1 MLLIFVAVWEVPR
14 GAVRV
19 PSNFFTVY
27 FGGSDVAYWM
37 GHLDSALG
45 HGHLGTMTQTDPAQD
60 DPALNPAFAPGPAE
74 RPAWPAIRKGLRGRC
89 PNCGE
94 GRLFASYLKLRPDC
108 ASCGED
114 LSHARADD
122 GPAYLS
128 ILVTAKI
135 VGTAMLFTFER
146 VQLEPLVMAVLFS
159 TLSIVM
165 ALWLLPRFK
174 GLIVGVQWAKRMHGF

>member
-1 MLLIFVAVWEVPR
+1 
-14 GAVRV
+14 
-19 PSNFFTVY
+19 
-27 FGGSDVAYWM
+27 
-37 GHLDSALG
+37 
-45 HGHLGTMTQTDPAQD
+45 MTQPDPAHD
-60 DPALNPAFAPGPAE
+60 DPALHPSFETGPPE

-89 PNCGE
+89 PDCGE
-94 GRLFASYLKLRPDC
+94 GRIFSGYLKLRPTC
-108 ASCGED
+108 AACGED

-146 VQLEPLVMAVLFS
+146 VQLSPLVMAGVFS

-174 GLIVGVQWAKRMHGF
+174 GLILGVQWAKRMHGF